1 MVVFAYATL
10 DVSFDGGDEEPLVLL
25 PRVPVAKRQL
35 TETPELDDSAD
46 GASRAACEARE
57 VKSIRILHSV

>member
-1 MVVFAYATL
+1 MVVYAYATR
-10 DVSFDGGDEEPLVLL
+10 DVSGDGGDEKPLVLL

-46 GASRAACEARE
+46 GASRAACEEDGTRQD
-57 VKSIRILHSV
+57 L

>member
-1 MVVFAYATL
+1 MVIFAYATL
-10 DVSFDGGDEEPLVLL
+10 NVSRDGGDEEPLVLL

-46 GASRAACEARE
+46 GASRAACKAR
-57 VKSIRILHSV
+57 